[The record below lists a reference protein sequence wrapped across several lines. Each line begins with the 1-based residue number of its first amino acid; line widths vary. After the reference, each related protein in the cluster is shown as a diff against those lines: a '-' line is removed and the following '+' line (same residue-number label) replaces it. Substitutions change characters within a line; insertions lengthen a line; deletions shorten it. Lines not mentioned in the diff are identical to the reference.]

1 MKFDNRFRST
11 NEVVIECQKC
21 IDDLKRVMRNSKKRG
36 DNDYGLERS
45 RLGEIAGYEW
55 IIYRITGESSQSEQ
69 QGALAGKMQKA
80 NLLN

>member
-1 MKFDNRFRST
+1 M
-11 NEVVIECQKC
+11 I
-21 IDDLKRVMRNSKKRG
+21 NSKKRG

-69 QGALAGKMQKA
+69 QGA
-80 NLLN
+80 